1 MNQPGPPPEKLP
13 GHWLLARMGK
23 RVLRPGGLELTRR
36 LLEALRI
43 GTADHVVEFAPGLG
57 ITAGLALERHPESYT
72 AIERDPAAAGR
83 VQQYLA
89 GPRYRC
95 LVGSVEDSGLSAG
108 SATVVYG
115 EAIESLHYKKP

>member
-1 MNQPGPPPEKLP
+1 MSSSRLALAEPGPPPEKLP

-36 LLEALRI
+36 LLAALRI

-57 ITAGLALERHPESYT
+57 ITAGLVLERHPESYT
-72 AIERDPAAAGR
+72 AVERDPAAAEQVR
-83 VQQYLA
+83 QLLA

-95 LVGSVEDSGLSAG
+95 VVSSAEDSGLPAG
-108 SATVVYG
+108 D
-115 EAIESLHYKKP
+115 